1 MTTNNDGF
9 DSFGSLLKSFRK
21 RRHLTQQQLAAAVG
35 VHRNAIGRWEQGD
48 FLPVI
53 RGMIL
58 ELARHLMLDESET
71 RRLLEAS
78 LTALSPHWHVPFQR
92 NPFFTGREEIL
103 EALHTQL
110 GGNQAVALTQSSALH
125 GLGGVGKTQLAQEY
139 AYRHAL
145 EYSAVFWIGAET
157 SENIISSLL
166 HIAEV
171 LQLPGRDDKDQQ
183 HVVAAVQH
191 WLTTHSQWLLIWDNV
206 EDLALLD
213 RFLPSTRQGAILITT
228 RRQVL
233 GTLARGIDMLPMERE
248 EGMLFLLRRAKVL
261 ESEVTSEQ
269 VRQLAAQMSSQYAA
283 AAELVIAMGGLPLAL
298 DQAGAYI
305 EETKCSLP
313 AYLELFRT
321 RRATMLQQRGEG
333 SRHHPESVATT
344 FTLAITATAE
354 RHPTVWDLLRI

>member
-125 GLGGVGKTQLAQEY
+125 GLGG
-139 AYRHAL
+139 
-145 EYSAVFWIGAET
+145 
-157 SENIISSLL
+157 
-166 HIAEV
+166 
-171 LQLPGRDDKDQQ
+171 PG
-183 HVVAAVQH
+183 
-191 WLTTHSQWLLIWDNV
+191 I
-206 EDLALLD
+206 
-213 RFLPSTRQGAILITT
+213 
-228 RRQVL
+228 
-233 GTLARGIDMLPMERE
+233 
-248 EGMLFLLRRAKVL
+248 
-261 ESEVTSEQ
+261 
-269 VRQLAAQMSSQYAA
+269 
-283 AAELVIAMGGLPLAL
+283 
-298 DQAGAYI
+298 
-305 EETKCSLP
+305 
-313 AYLELFRT
+313 
-321 RRATMLQQRGEG
+321 
-333 SRHHPESVATT
+333 
-344 FTLAITATAE
+344 
-354 RHPTVWDLLRI
+354 